1 MSLGFQRSPETND
14 GSYPGQDSTMKDRIA
29 ATVVGHVTVIVDNN
43 VIESLRDEI
52 QRQQPGDF

>member
-1 MSLGFQRSPETND
+1 
-14 GSYPGQDSTMKDRIA
+14 MKDRIA
-29 ATVVGHVTVIVDNN
+29 ATVVGQVTVIVDNN